1 MMKSLT
7 VWMCLAALSG
17 AVAAAQEKPDISGNV
32 ETYRV
37 FGSEHPGIYKHPA
50 SITELDNGD
59 LYIAYYGGSGEYGS
73 DTAVYGS
80 RLRKGDTQWSAPA
93 VIADSPDIGEG
104 NPVVWQAPDGLVF
117 LWYNN
122 RYGPTWSHARVL
134 YKISKDGAKSWS
146 DPVILGWEEGSMV
159 RGTPIALKSG
169 EYLLP
174 IYHETGADTEMV
186 GPESTSYF
194 FIYDPKAKT
203 WTETNR
209 IESPQGNIQAE
220 VAQIDD
226 DYLIAY
232 LRRGG
237 NYEPTTTGYL
247 LRAESHDGGKSWSDA
262 TDSAF
267 PNPNAAVAFIRL
279 HNGHLALVY
288 NKNMNDRTP
297 LTVAISTDG
306 DQSYPYTRDI
316 GGGDNS
322 FAYPYAIQTRDG
334 KIHVIYTT
342 NGRTTIMHSVFGEKA
357 ITEWP
362 QS

>member
-1 MMKSLT
+1 MNRIEA
-7 VWMCLAALSG
+7 WICLAVVTGL
-17 AVAAAQEKPDISGNV
+17 AAMPQDGPDTSINV

-37 FGSEHPGIYKHPA
+37 FGPEHPGIYKHPA

-59 LYIAYYGGSGEYGS
+59 LYIAYYGGSGEYGN
-73 DTAVYGS
+73 DTAVFGS
-80 RLRKGDTQWSAPA
+80 RQSKGATEWSTPT
-93 VIADSPDIGEG
+93 VIADSPGIGEG

-134 YKISKDGAKSWS
+134 YKISKDGARTWS

-159 RGTPIALKSG
+159 RGTPIVLKSG

-174 IYHETGADTEMV
+174 MYHETGADTEMV
-186 GPESTSYF
+186 GPDSSSYF
-194 FIYDPKAKT
+194 FIYDPNAQT

-209 IESPQGNIQAE
+209 IKSPQGNIQAE
-220 VAQIDD
+220 VAKVTDD
-226 DYLIAY
+226 HLVAY

-247 LRAESHDGGKSWSDA
+247 LRAESNDGGKTWSDA
-262 TDSAF
+262 ADSSF

-279 HNGHLALVY
+279 LNGDLLLVY
-288 NKNMNDRTP
+288 NDSMNERSP
-297 LTVAISTDG
+297 LTVAVSTDG
-306 DQSYPYTRDI
+306 DQSYPFRRDI

-342 NGRTTIMHSVFGEKA
+342 NGRTTIMHAVFDERA
-357 ITEWP
+357 IAEWP
-362 QS
+362 QG